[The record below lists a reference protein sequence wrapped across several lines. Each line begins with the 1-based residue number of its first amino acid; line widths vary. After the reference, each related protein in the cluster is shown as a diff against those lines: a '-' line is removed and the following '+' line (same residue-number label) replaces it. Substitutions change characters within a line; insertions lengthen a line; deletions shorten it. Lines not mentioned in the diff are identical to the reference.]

1 MFEKIEEEI
10 LEVKRAESQEERED
24 EIGDLLFAVVNLAR
38 WMNIDGES
46 ALRSANTRFRK
57 RFEELEKG
65 VQRQGRDVSAL
76 TMEELDALWNA
87 VKKK

>member
-1 MFEKIEEEI
+1 
-10 LEVKRAESQEERED
+10 
-24 EIGDLLFAVVNLAR
+24 
-38 WMNIDGES
+38 MNIDGES